1 MLYKKNESKNF
12 SHKCEIFFWKIFSFQ
27 FWKERMD
34 DKNEEIFVD
43 TPKFG
48 KEGNFVI
55 CFGSSGSGKS
65 TMIKVSWIE
74 IEKKI

>member
-1 MLYKKNESKNF
+1 
-12 SHKCEIFFWKIFSFQ
+12 
-27 FWKERMD
+27 MD

-65 TMIKVSWIE
+65 TMIKVSEKE
-74 IEKKI
+74 IKKEI